1 MSSEQILGSH
11 AWCVF
16 RNLVHAVYRE
26 ARHLGPKGDQ
36 DACVMVSEG
45 PLLASAE
52 RCRKFRALLKSAEL
66 HKRTAKARSTGETL
80 KPYQDVT
87 GLGVADMI
95 AVFRLPG
102 WRRQYGG
109 SKWARIAE
117 TLCDLISAL
126 DAGDL
131 VAASQI
137 SDSVSSL
144 NHNSGPLVPTRLAWE
159 AQPYLREKWPEL
171 CD

>member
-1 MSSEQILGSH
+1 MSGEQILGSH

-26 ARHLGPKGDQ
+26 ARHLGPKGDRN
-36 DACVMVSEG
+36 ARVTVSEG
-45 PLLASAE
+45 LLLVTAK
-52 RCRKFRALLKSAEL
+52 RCCKFRTLLKSAEL
-66 HKRTAKARSTGETL
+66 HKRTARARSTAETL

-87 GLGVADMI
+87 GLGVSDMI
-95 AVFRLPG
+95 AVFKLPG

-109 SKWARIAE
+109 PKWARIAE
-117 TLCDLISAL
+117 TLRDLISAL

-131 VAASQI
+131 VAASRI